1 MADNPLDMTTQSPVT
16 IGGGYLEDTNWQDPA
31 RDAIDPANWQEAAQA
46 GLAGWEDAARS
57 AMGLGSNS
65 YFTTQITPYYAGGGQ
80 YVGWN
85 SAGSAALGSPSSPA
99 GTPSAQGGSG
109 AGSSGAGY
117 SGSRTQVVPN
127 GTQQQQS
134 SANPL
139 SQFMG
144 GGGGL
149 LANFGNYQQT
159 PQNLQVPGI
168 NIPQQQQQAQTPQS
182 SFGGLL
188 QNMQQPQMQLPQM
201 GQVGNASN
209 PTAGTSS
216 SSQGPSN
223 SLFGAPLEYQQGIMG
238 GSTFGGSTGQ
248 FASPLPPQNAM
259 QAQNIAP
266 TAEMAQGG
274 GIPGGQSVASQGA
287 SMAPQAGAPSLP
299 LFAGAVPN
307 AGIGVPSM
315 GSPVTPS
322 ATNVAREAIGPQEAL
337 KPAPE
342 QDLFEDIKDSRNFE
356 VAARDLFVDIKDS
369 KKSLWEKINAP
380 ITAPGIGS
388 ADAPQAKALGE
399 SVVSGLASAGRGIIQ
414 NILPPK
420 LPGAP
425 EIPGKSFAEDIL
437 RQAPAQERFAEAE
450 LQRKYAQFPGTTAA
464 GKIIGGTLPFIAMP
478 GGATKAGLGFGKSV
492 LNSAFRGSLG
502 GAVVGGSQYAETLM
516 DKAKNILT
524 GSVVGGLFGPAAI
537 AVGKGIQVGAKVSGI
552 NALFRKISG
561 KEQFSPTSAQIQRTG
576 QLLQKGTL
584 DETATQK
591 VTEAAKAKAIPLT
604 PGERTGNPVLL
615 AKEGRMAM
623 TQEGQ
628 LELARRNAARE
639 VTAKKE
645 TENVLQ
651 SMLPEKT
658 TSTQAKALAG
668 KAYKELDQVTV
679 NPEQTKPL
687 TGNPVIQEQLRLLEK
702 SKVWSGAQFSNAQLG
717 KWRKLER
724 FMKGQIDEIYQKGN
738 RADDLIDAHK
748 QVKAFLDKSDVNYT
762 ATNKLYQ
769 KAILYDKY
777 KNQLMSYQSPTG
789 DQLPGSS
796 KIYRALFG
804 SEQDRSKFL
813 RDLKTAGG
821 DMDSAT
827 KMMRILGSLDNS
839 TIQRTLKKD
848 PSMISNFMAESG
860 PQAIASGLPKR
871 VLVGHYN
878 NQIMNLITNPKYQDR
893 LTQIANMKPGSSQT
907 AAVLD
912 LLSRATA
919 VTATK
924 PNADVPQETQ
934 QAIQDVVDSKRPADL
949 PKDALSEIQSQAKD
963 DKSKVLIQQILTAT
977 PSEIKELTS
986 TSKGRLKL
994 ISYLKAQGKAYEADQ
1009 LERKFREMDGT
1020 EEMTASTPADALL
1033 SRVSK
1038 SLQPRSAKPEK
1049 TPIAERGLLPEMAPK
1064 RTQVLKK
1071 PQRRMIIRKNP
1082 QQRVQQNKVLLYF
1095 LGSMMGDSPLAR
1107 LFLSMLK

>member
-57 AMGLGSNS
+57 AMGLGGNS

-85 SAGSAALGSPSSPA
+85 SAGSAALSSAGAPA
-99 GTPSAQGGSG
+99 STPGAQKSGG
-109 AGSSGAGY
+109 AGASGAGY
-117 SGSRTQVVPN
+117 SGGRTQVVPN
-127 GTQQQQS
+127 GAGQQQS

-139 SQFMG
+139 SSLLG
-144 GGGGL
+144 GSGGL
-149 LANFGNYQQT
+149 LANFGNYQQS
-159 PQNLQVPGI
+159 PQDLQIPGI
-168 NIPQQQQQAQTPQS
+168 NIPQQQQQTQTPQS

-188 QNMQQPQMQLPQM
+188 QNTQQSQMQLPQM

-209 PTAGTSS
+209 PTAGASS

-287 SMAPQAGAPSLP
+287 SMSPQMASPA
-299 LFAGAVPN
+299 FAGSVPS
-307 AGIGVPSM
+307 AGMGVPSM
-315 GSPVTPS
+315 GSPVAPS
-322 ATNVAREAIGPQEAL
+322 ATNVAREAIGPQETP
-337 KPAPE
+337 KPAPK
-342 QDLFEDIKDSRNFE
+342 QDLFADIKDSRNPG
-356 VAARDLFVDIKDS
+356 DLFVDIKDS

-388 ADAPQAKALGE
+388 ADTTQLKALGE
-399 SVVSGLASAGRGIIQ
+399 SAAAGLASAGRGLIQ
-414 NILPPK
+414 NVAQGTIPV
-420 LPGAP
+420 PGGTLTSK
-425 EIPGKSFAEDIL
+425 IPLVQDIL
-437 RQAPAQERFAEAE
+437 KQAPAQERFAESE

-537 AVGKGIQVGAKVSGI
+537 AVGKGIQAGAKVSGI

-591 VTEAAKAKAIPLT
+591 VTEAAKAKNIPLT

-645 TENVLQ
+645 TEAVLQ

-658 TSTQAKALAG
+658 TSTQAKTLAG

-702 SKVWSGAQFSNAQLG
+702 SKVWSGAQFSNVQLG

-893 LTQIANMKPGSSQT
+893 LTQIANMKPGASQT

-963 DKSKVLIQQILTAT
+963 DKSKALIQQILTAT

-1020 EEMTASTPADALL
+1020 EGMTASTPADALL

-1038 SLQPRSAKPEK
+1038 SVQPKPAKPEK

-1064 RTQVLKK
+1064 RPQVLKK